1 MKDCRRRIL
10 RNRIVQRN
18 NERIRS
24 PVKSTKLDRFLCL
37 FTEVRAGEGV
47 TALLMFANVFLILCA
62 YYFIKPL
69 REGWIAVSDIGGLSK
84 MEVKAYSSFGQ
95 SLLLIP
101 VVWFFGRLSDRY
113 RRSALITRSTLFCMF
128 NLAVFW
134 AIQPGL
140 FIENLPY
147 SGVVFYL
154 WVGMFGV
161 FVVAQ
166 FWTFAADFYPEERG
180 NRMFPLIAV
189 GATSGAACGS
199 WITEILVK
207 SGLFGT
213 QWLLVVAMIPLTA
226 SIVLYRMVDRRVHQ
240 QTNGSKAPPGAGS
253 GFRESGRN
261 AISIVFSSRFLIAV
275 ALITLLL
282 SWVNTN
288 GENLLFRV
296 VQEFLKGQAIKESI
310 SDPNAL
316 MAFTRDGT
324 TAFYGD
330 FYFWVNIMALLLQAF
345 VASRLLKF
353 GGFGVILL
361 TMPVVALISYTAM
374 AFVPILALVKAMKI
388 AENATDYSINNTARN
403 VLWLPVSAEMKYKGK
418 PMIDSL
424 FVRMGDGI
432 AALTVL
438 IGVQMLALSTQSFF
452 ILNVVL
458 VFIWIAFAFVVIR
471 EHRRISELDG

>member
-1 MKDCRRRIL
+1 
-10 RNRIVQRN
+10 
-18 NERIRS
+18 
-24 PVKSTKLDRFLCL
+24 VKLSKLERFLRM
-37 FTEVRAGEGV
+37 FTDVQAGEGF

-240 QTNGSKAPPGAGS
+240 QANGSKAPPGAGS

-345 VASRLLKF
+345 VASRLLKY

-361 TMPVVALISYTAM
+361 TMPVVALVSYTAM

>member
-1 MKDCRRRIL
+1 MKP
-10 RNRIVQRN
+10 
-18 NERIRS
+18 S
-24 PVKSTKLDRFLCL
+24 KLERFLRI
-37 FTEVRAGEGV
+37 FTDVQAGEGF

-69 REGWIAVSDIGGLSK
+69 REGWIAVSDIGGFSK

-140 FIENLPY
+140 FMENLPY

-166 FWTFAADFYPEERG
+166 FWAFAADFYTEERG

-199 WITEILVK
+199 WVTEILVK

-226 SIVLYRMVDRRVHQ
+226 SIVLYRMVDRRAHQ
-240 QTNGSKAPPGAGS
+240 QANGSKATPGAGS
-253 GFRESGRN
+253 GFKDSGRS

-296 VQEFLKGQAIKESI
+296 VQEFLKGQALKESI

-345 VASRLLKF
+345 VASRLLKY

-361 TMPVVALISYTAM
+361 TMPVVALVSYTAM
-374 AFVPILALVKAMKI
+374 AFVPILAIVKAMKI

-403 VLWLPVSAEMKYKGK
+403 VLWLPVSAEMNYKGK

>member
-1 MKDCRRRIL
+1 MKP
-10 RNRIVQRN
+10 
-18 NERIRS
+18 S
-24 PVKSTKLDRFLCL
+24 KLERFLRL
-37 FTEVRAGEGV
+37 FTDVQAGEGI

-69 REGWIAVSDIGGLSK
+69 REGWIAVSDISGLSK

-101 VVWFFGRLSDRY
+101 AMWFYGQLSDRH
-113 RRSALITRSTLFCMF
+113 RRSELITRSTLFCMM
-128 NLAVFW
+128 NMAVFW
-134 AIQPGL
+134 AIQPGF

-147 SGVVFYL
+147 SGIVFYL

-166 FWTFAADFYPEERG
+166 FWAFAADIYSEERG
-180 NRMFPLIAV
+180 NRLFPMIAI
-189 GATSGAACGS
+189 GATSGAAFGS
-199 WITEILVK
+199 WITEILVE
-207 SGLFGT
+207 SELFGT
-213 QWLLVVAMIPLTA
+213 EWLLMLAMIPLTV
-226 SIVLYRMVDRRVHQ
+226 SIILSRIVDTHLHAQTARSKVLSNPEVED
-240 QTNGSKAPPGAGS
+240 
-253 GFRESGRN
+253 SGRS
-261 AISIVFSSRFLIAV
+261 AISIVFASRFLLAT

-296 VQEFLKGQAIKESI
+296 VQEFLKGQALKEGI
-310 SDPNAL
+310 SDNNAL
-316 MAFTRDGT
+316 LIFTRDGT

-345 VASRLLKF
+345 VASRLLKY

-361 TMPVVALISYTAM
+361 TMPVVALVSYTAM
-374 AFVPILALVKAMKI
+374 AFVPILAIVKAMKI
-388 AENATDYSINNTARN
+388 AENSTDYSINNTARN
-403 VLWLPVSAEMKYKGK
+403 VLWLPVSSEQKYKGK
-418 PMIDSL
+418 PTIDSL

-438 IGVQMLALSTQSFF
+438 VGVQFLALSTQSFF
-452 ILNVVL
+452 VLNVVL
-458 VFIWIAFAFVVIR
+458 VLIWIVLAFVVIR
-471 EHRRISELDG
+471 EHRRLSEQNRYSETKRI

>member
-1 MKDCRRRIL
+1 
-10 RNRIVQRN
+10 
-18 NERIRS
+18 
-24 PVKSTKLDRFLCL
+24 
-37 FTEVRAGEGV
+37 
-47 TALLMFANVFLILCA
+47 MFANVFLILCA

-166 FWTFAADFYPEERG
+166 FWTFAADFYIEERG

-226 SIVLYRMVDRRVHQ
+226 SIVLYRMVERRGYQ
-240 QTNGSKAPPGAGS
+240 QTNGSKATPGAGS
-253 GFRESGRN
+253 GFKDSGRN
-261 AISIVFSSRFLIAV
+261 AISIVFSSRFLFAV

-296 VQEFLKGQAIKESI
+296 VQEFLKGQALKESI

-345 VASRLLKF
+345 VASRLLKY

-361 TMPVVALISYTAM
+361 TMPVVALVSYTAM
-374 AFVPILALVKAMKI
+374 AFVPILAIVKAMKI

-438 IGVQMLALSTQSFF
+438 IGVQMLALSAQSFF

-458 VFIWIAFAFVVIR
+458 VCIWIAFAFMVIR

>member
-1 MKDCRRRIL
+1 M
-10 RNRIVQRN
+10 
-18 NERIRS
+18 
-24 PVKSTKLDRFLCL
+24 
-37 FTEVRAGEGV
+37 
-47 TALLMFANVFLILCA
+47 MFANVFLILCA

-140 FIENLPY
+140 FMENLPY

-166 FWTFAADFYPEERG
+166 FWTFAADFYTEEPG

-213 QWLLVVAMIPLTA
+213 QWLLVVAMVPLTA
-226 SIVLYRMVDRRVHQ
+226 SIVLYRMVDRRAHQ
-240 QTNGSKAPPGAGS
+240 QANGSKATPGAGS
-253 GFRESGRN
+253 GLKDSGRN

-296 VQEFLKGQAIKESI
+296 VQEFLKGQALKESI

-316 MAFTRDGT
+316 MAFTRNGT

-345 VASRLLKF
+345 VASRLLKY

-361 TMPVVALISYTAM
+361 TMPVVALVSYTAM
-374 AFVPILALVKAMKI
+374 AFVPILAIVKAMKI

-418 PMIDSL
+418 PVIDSL